1 MFQNLVWQK
10 DRMLLNGLVFRLQH
24 YKNDDWEMG
33 PDHFLFYKT
42 KPLIDQY
49 ARFMSLKRN
58 FSARNILEL
67 GVFDGG
73 SAVFWFE
80 IFRPSKL
87 VGVDITKGKDSE
99 YFQRYVA
106 ANDLNEKI
114 KIYWGTDQ
122 SDAKRLRD
130 IANSDFSG
138 SLDLVFDDAS
148 HAYEPTKSSF
158 ETLFPFLRPGGLY
171 IIEDWAWGHW
181 EDFHGPAS
189 PFAKATEPTKLIF
202 ELVEATGSAISQ
214 AAGNSTVLLPSL
226 SIFQGF
232 AVIERGAVDLPKGG
246 EFKLEDYI
254 CRRSKASAGH
264 NFRTDVGAWFSRKYL
279 GSR

>member
-1 MFQNLVWQK
+1 
-10 DRMLLNGLVFRLQH
+10 
-24 YKNDDWEMG
+24 MG

-49 ARFMSLKRN
+49 ARFMSLEPN

-73 SAVFWFE
+73 SAAFWFE

-106 ANDLNEKI
+106 ANDLNENI

-158 ETLFPFLRPGGLY
+158 ETLFPFCDPAGYILSRIGPGG
-171 IIEDWAWGHW
+171 
-181 EDFHGPAS
+181 
-189 PFAKATEPTKLIF
+189 
-202 ELVEATGSAISQ
+202 TGKISM
-214 AAGNSTVLLPSL
+214 ARPVPSL
-226 SIFQGF
+226 KQQS
-232 AVIERGAVDLPKGG
+232 
-246 EFKLEDYI
+246 
-254 CRRSKASAGH
+254 RRSSYSNWWRRRAAPSVRQPEIPR
-264 NFRTDVGAWFSRKYL
+264 FCYRV
-279 GSR
+279 